1 MNEVMTQS
9 IVSSDNYIEIK
20 NMLKSNDNGSKNV
33 ALSILEQSD
42 FEKSKLYILCA
53 LKETYPNVK
62 EDFKSEMY
70 RTLFDNVNTTLKD
83 SATDISSLTFRK
95 IYEIAVERDNK
106 DEIAFMLSIFKD
118 ELLGLLK
125 DYGFSF
131 LEYLDIEIK
140 PKKIEAND

>member
-1 MNEVMTQS
+1 MSELTTQS
-9 IVSSDNYIEIK
+9 IVSSDNYMEIK
-20 NMLKSNDNGSKNV
+20 NMLISNDDGSRNV
-33 ALSILEQSD
+33 ALNILEQSD
-42 FEKSKLYILCA
+42 FEKSKLYVLCI
-53 LKETYPNVK
+53 LKESYDK
-62 EDFKSEMY
+62 IGQDFKSESY
-70 RTLFDNVNTTLKD
+70 RTLFDNVKETLKD